1 MVKQKT
7 LDCFKCVASLYVK
20 NSMCPQGLSDK
31 QPHLHA
37 RLLKRKLC
45 RSLSSTHP
53 LGWVL
58 QERGLLTAFRECLVL
73 LLMALLGRGVPS
85 TVRAALLTPQRSPM
99 RDLGDLNVF
108 ALFVGKWRW
117 GIKMSGTRRCEDCR
131 RSGGRAAEQ
140 HCCGRA
146 GGCFNFFQGPF
157 ADRYRMWMQMFF
169 QLMTFGDECTS
180 SRFYPEGMLLRALIC
195 YAK

>member
-1 MVKQKT
+1 MSRIQCVPRGLAT
-7 LDCFKCVASLYVK
+7 SSPTSMLDFWNASCAEVSPPHILW
-20 NSMCPQGLSDK
+20 NGLSPSRTWIANSF
-31 QPHLHA
+31 QGVPCA
-37 RLLKRKLC
+37 
-45 RSLSSTHP
+45 
-53 LGWVL
+53 
-58 QERGLLTAFRECLVL
+58 AFDV
-73 LLMALLGRGVPS
+73 LLGRGVPS
-85 TVRAALLTPQRSPM
+85 AVGAALLTPQRSPV

-108 ALFVGKWRW
+108 ALFVGKRRW
-117 GIKMSGTRRCEDCR
+117 GIKMSGTRRCEDC

-146 GGCFNFFQGPF
+146 GGCFNFIQGPF